1 VAPPPEKRRTVYRE
15 ERFIRLLYQGF
26 LARTPTS
33 SEVRSWSRKMDEGGD
48 PTDIVRAFMESDEY
62 FVRQVYLGLLGR
74 EPDPSGEADYNRA
87 LERGASRA
95 EVIDWIIWSEEFQR
109 RRTR

>member
-1 VAPPPEKRRTVYRE
+1 
-15 ERFIRLLYQGF
+15 
-26 LARTPTS
+26 
-33 SEVRSWSRKMDEGGD
+33 MDEGGD

-74 EPDPSGEADYNRA
+74 EPDPSGEAEYNRA

-95 EVIDWIIWSEEFQR
+95 EVIDSIVWSEEFQR